1 MKNPLAAFARHRLAH
16 LPTPLAEM
24 KRLRGA
30 LGPQCP
36 RLFIKRDDC
45 TGLAFGGNKTRKLEF
60 LVGAALA
67 EGADTLVTT
76 GAVQSNH
83 ARQTA
88 AAAAAAGLACKLVLF
103 DIVPYDGAAYRR
115 SGNLLLDG
123 IFGAEIEIVPAGTP
137 QRETFERV
145 FAELEGQG
153 RKPYFV
159 PTGGSNAIGAL
170 GYAAAYGE
178 LHEQLREQGI
188 GATRLVHASSSGGTQ
203 AGLIV
208 GRSLA
213 GAGPRVEGINVYRPD
228 HDAMAA
234 GIAMLAAD
242 TAAKLGLDRQLDDVI
257 LHGGVLGA
265 AYGLP
270 TPEMRDAVYL
280 LARIEGILL
289 DPVYTGK
296 AMVGLLHLIRTQAIA
311 PDETIVFL
319 HTGGAPGIF
328 AYEGEFGG

>member
-1 MKNPLAAFARHRLAH
+1 MSDPFAAFPRFALAH
-16 LPTPLAEM
+16 RPTPLAEM
-24 KRLRGA
+24 TRLRAA
-30 LGPQCP
+30 LGPRCP
-36 RLFIKRDDC
+36 RLLIKRDDC

-60 LVGAALA
+60 LVGEALA
-67 EGADTLVTT
+67 QGADTLVST

-123 IFGAEIEIVPAGTP
+123 LLGAEVEIVAAGTP

-145 FAELEGQG
+145 FAELRGQG

-159 PTGGSNAIGAL
+159 PTGGSNVTGAI
-170 GYAAAYGE
+170 GYAAAYVE
-178 LHEQLREQGI
+178 LLDQLREQGI
-188 GATRLVHASSSGGTQ
+188 AATRLMHASSSGGTQ
-203 AGLIV
+203 AGLIA
-208 GRSLA
+208 GRALA
-213 GAGPRVEGINVYRPD
+213 GEGPRVEGINVYRPD
-228 HDAMAA
+228 HEAMADS
-234 GIAMLAAD
+234 IAKLAAE
-242 TAAKLGLDRQLDDVI
+242 TAAKLGLAEAGDTN

-270 TPEMRDAVYL
+270 TPAMRESVTL
-280 LARIEGILL
+280 LARTEGILL

-296 AMVGLLHLIRTQAIA
+296 AMVGLLKLIRTGAIGA
-311 PDETIVFL
+311 DETIVFL
-319 HTGGAPGIF
+319 HTGGAPGLF
-328 AYEGEFGG
+328 AYEGEFVA